1 MTTSTTTMSF
11 KPRRAYVVLEM
22 RLPVVVNGVEILVQH
37 NYILSLN

>member
-1 MTTSTTTMSF
+1 MTS

-22 RLPVVVNGVEILVQH
+22 RLPAVVNGVEILVQH